1 MMPKILWVDDE
12 VSLVESMKRQ
22 FRTEFDITA
31 AYSGDAGLAA
41 IGRSGPFAVIVSDQR
56 MPGMDGIEFL
66 SLARD
71 LAPDAVRVMLT
82 GYADQDTAIEAVNQG
97 QIFRFLTKPCPTLL
111 LQRTLRDCVRQ
122 SELVTAE
129 REILGKTLTGSIEVL
144 ADVLAL
150 ASPIAFRH
158 AARMAR
164 YAGEAAELLKVPD
177 LWRIRAAA
185 TMAHLG
191 YITIPAAV
199 LENFYA
205 GRRLSPEEEAMMQAQ
220 VENTAKILSKIPRME
235 PVLSILREY
244 ERCRNTPAVQAR
256 EPVFYAANLLHAA
269 SEFDRLLSRGVS
281 RAEAVRFLSSK
292 PEEFNAEIVGAIAA
306 LKPEADSSRRRLVM
320 VDQLE
325 NGMTVDEDV
334 RTEGGMLLVPKGY
347 VVNDTVRQRL
357 RNFHRHGEIEGTV
370 AVLCE

>member
-1 MMPKILWVDDE
+1 MNQRILFVDDE
-12 VSLVESMKRQ
+12 APLLDS
-22 FRTEFDITA
+22 FRAMLRRRFDVCTA
-31 AYSGDAGLAA
+31 LGPAQGLKA
-41 IGRSGPFAVIVSDQR
+41 IQGPERFAVVVSDLK
-56 MPGMDGIEFL
+56 MPSMDGVTFL
-66 SLARD
+66 ERVRELS
-71 LAPDAVRVMLT
+71 PDTVRMMLT
-82 GYADQDTAIEAVNQG
+82 GFADVEVAMNAVNKG
-97 QIFRFLTKPCPTLL
+97 QVFRFLTKPCPAHLML
-111 LQRTLRDCVRQ
+111 RTLRDSVRQ
-122 SELVTAE
+122 SELITAE

-158 AARMAR
+158 AARLAR
-164 YAGEAAELLKVPD
+164 YAGEAAENLKVAD

-199 LENFYA
+199 LENYYT
-205 GRRLSPEEEAMMQAQ
+205 GRRLAPEEESMMQAQ
-220 VENTAKILSKIPRME
+220 VENTAKILSKIPRMD
-235 PVLSILREY
+235 PVLAILREY
-244 ERCRNTPAVQAR
+244 EKSRNTPAVKAHD
-256 EPVFYAANLLHAA
+256 PVFYAANLLRAA

-292 PEEFNAEIVGAIAA
+292 PDEFNAEIVGAIAA
-306 LKPEADSSRRRLVM
+306 LKPEADASRRRMVM

-334 RTEGGMLLVPKGY
+334 RTEGGMLLVPRGY

-357 RNFHRHGEIEGTV
+357 RNFHRHGEIEGSV